1 MILGCITSMGRIAN
15 PFDQTMH
22 ESTTVFFAADD
33 FHAQPVI
40 GREMYV
46 GEGEQGAMIREWI
59 LTQV

>member
-1 MILGCITSMGRIAN
+1 MGKIAN

-22 ESTTVFFAADD
+22 ESTTVFFAAND